1 MHEAAKEAG
10 VQGNPRSFLDT
21 ELYRFADLVRN
32 AIALS
37 PLDLRGVPTL
47 QALSWIDIETP
58 YDTRTTQ
65 ILAYML
71 LANRFP
77 KK

>member
-1 MHEAAKEAG
+1 MHEAAIAAD
-10 VQGNPRSFLDT
+10 VRGNPNAFLDR

-37 PLDLRGVPTL
+37 PLDPFGFPTL
-47 QALSWIDIETP
+47 QALAWMDIETP
-58 YDTRTTQ
+58 YDAKTTQ
-65 ILAYML
+65 ILAHML
-71 LANRFP
+71 LSNLFP